1 MAAIMAV
8 GVRLLRRL
16 PRICREIHSSVS
28 VLTLSAWG
36 PALIA
41 VSGDS
46 ATVRGGTGRP
56 DSEAA

>member
-1 MAAIMAV
+1 MFLACAGAQ
-8 GVRLLRRL
+8 L
-16 PRICREIHSSVS
+16 
-28 VLTLSAWG
+28 A
-36 PALIA
+36 IA